1 LQQQAKIRASREF
14 FPNEVRSPKI
24 AERIKGIVIAN
35 GVEGRIRGCTCHHDA
50 VAMSVVVKEMVA
62 ARL

>member
-24 AERIKGIVIAN
+24 AERIKGIVIAKS
-35 GVEGRIRGCTCHHDA
+35 VEGGDRESTCHP
-50 VAMSVVVKEMVA
+50 
-62 ARL
+62 